1 MKTVLREI
9 MEQSHILD
17 GDLLLKLSGSRSYY
31 RPQRSWGKVIFSEAC
46 VKNSVHRGGVCGRGG
61 VCVAGAGH
69 VWQGGRAWQGGVH
82 GGGGSTWQILRD
94 TVNERMVRILLECIL
109 VFDFEVVSFNS
120 QMHTNLSLVACLGKN
135 IINFV
140 SQFNLKYV

>member
-1 MKTVLREI
+1 

-46 VKNSVHRGGVCGRGG
+46 VKNSVHRRGVCGRGG

-69 VWQGGRAWQGGVH
+69 VWQGGRAWQGVYMVGEGVH
-82 GGGGSTWQILRD
+82 GRYYEI
-94 TVNERMVRILLECIL
+94 VNKRVVRILLECIL

-120 QMHTNLSLVACLGKN
+120 QMHTNLSLVACLGKFC
-135 IINFV
+135 IPIQ
-140 SQFNLKYV
+140 S